1 MSDSPENVVRKFLA
15 CFLAAQV
22 DDVIGF
28 LSDDAVYIDGPR
40 GVHKGIDAIRT
51 ELQSQF
57 AMVSYTVVDSKV
69 LAASGGTVLTER
81 IDSCE
86 IAGKNV
92 SFELVSVFDVDS
104 EGRIRRWRDYYD
116 LPTFV
121 EQMTAATSS
130 SA

>member
-1 MSDSPENVVRKFLA
+1 
-15 CFLAAQV
+15 
-22 DDVIGF
+22 
-28 LSDDAVYIDGPR
+28 
-40 GVHKGIDAIRT
+40 
-51 ELQSQF
+51 
-57 AMVSYTVVDSKV
+57 MVSYTTVDSKV

-104 EGRIRRWRDYYD
+104 EGRITRWRDYYD

-121 EQMTAATSS
+121 EQVTAATA
-130 SA
+130 SAR